1 MAARIDAGLDPSRY
15 GCTRTLRERP
25 AQTGWAGE
33 DRQSLSSSSDLLCPS
48 DGPMQLPADRV
59 DQSTLIPPSRL
70 RKSMRTE
77 QAVPVRLAD
86 YRAPDWLVETVDLYV
101 SLGPTN
107 TVVRSR
113 LRLKPNPLAA
123 APAPVVLDGDELQL
137 RAIKLDGETLAADA
151 YVATP
156 DGLTIPQPPPRA
168 FVLDTE
174 TVPDPSANAKLMGLY
189 RSRQTYTTQCEA
201 EGFRRI
207 AYFPDRPDGISGV

>member
-1 MAARIDAGLDPSRY
+1 MFALRAGSMHEPADGLDHSPDPI
-15 GCTRTLRERP
+15 T
-25 AQTGWAGE
+25 AVQ
-33 DRQSLSSSSDLLCPS
+33 D
-48 DGPMQLPADRV
+48 
-59 DQSTLIPPSRL
+59 
-70 RKSMRTE
+70 MRTE

-86 YRAPDWLVETVDLYV
+86 YRPPDWLVETVDLDV
-101 SLGPTN
+101 SLGATN

-123 APAPVVLDGDELQL
+123 APAPLVLDGDELQL

-168 FVLDTE
+168 FVLETE
-174 TVPDPSANAKLMGLY
+174 TVLDPSANTKLMGLY
-189 RSRQTYTTQCEA
+189 RSGKTYTTQCEA

-207 AYFPDRPDGISGV
+207 TYFPDRPDVMAVFTTRIEAEKAEAPVLLANGNLIDAGDIAGTGRHYA